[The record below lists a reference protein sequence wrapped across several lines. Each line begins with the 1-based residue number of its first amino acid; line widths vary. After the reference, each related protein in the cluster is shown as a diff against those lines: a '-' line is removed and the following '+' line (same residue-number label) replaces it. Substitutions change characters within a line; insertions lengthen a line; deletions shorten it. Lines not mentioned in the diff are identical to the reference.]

1 MSKGLKTL
9 VWVVVAFFIG
19 FVVVPAAY
27 NALFPDPAE
36 AYQAEQDQEKKDA
49 YVYAREIVKEQLKVP
64 SSAEFQKAYEVN
76 ITEIGAAKYSFQFW
90 LEAQNSFGAKVRTT
104 YNCTMQRKD
113 GKWHLIRLEE
123 L

>member
-1 MSKGLKTL
+1 MSKGLKITMY
-9 VWVVVAFFIG
+9 VVIALFVLIVAA
-19 FVVVPAAY
+19 PAAY
-27 NALFPDPAE
+27 NAIFPDPAE
-36 AYQAEQDQEKKDA
+36 AHRAEKEQEKKDA

-76 ITEIGAAKYSFQFW
+76 ITEVGDSKYSFSFW
-90 LEAQNSFGAKVRTT
+90 LEAENSFGAKVRTT

>member
-1 MSKGLKTL
+1 MSKGLKIT
-9 VWVVVAFFIG
+9 VWVVVAL
-19 FVVVPAAY
+19 FVLIVAAPAAN

-64 SSAEFQKAYEVN
+64 SSAEFQKAYEVE
-76 ITEIGAAKYSFQFW
+76 ITEVGDSKYSFSFW
-90 LEAQNSFGAKVRTT
+90 LEAQNSFGAMVRTT

-113 GKWHLIRLEE
+113 DKWHLIRLEE

>member
-9 VWVVVAFFIG
+9 VWAVVAFFIG

-36 AYQAEQDQEKKDA
+36 AQQAEQDQEKKDA

-76 ITEIGAAKYSFQFW
+76 VVEVGDAKYSFQFW
-90 LEAQNSFGAKVRTT
+90 VEAENSFGAKVRTT
-104 YNCTMQRKD
+104 YNCTMLRKD
-113 GKWHLIRLEE
+113 DKWHLMRLEA

>member
-1 MSKGLKTL
+1 MY
-9 VWVVVAFFIG
+9 VVIALFVLIVAA
-19 FVVVPAAY
+19 PAAY
-27 NALFPDPAE
+27 NAFFPDPAE
-36 AYQAEQDQEKKDA
+36 AYQAKQDQEKKDA

-64 SSAEFQKAYEVN
+64 SSAEFQKAYEVE
-76 ITEIGAAKYSFQFW
+76 ITEVGESKYSFSFW

-113 GKWHLIRLEE
+113 DKWHLIRLEE